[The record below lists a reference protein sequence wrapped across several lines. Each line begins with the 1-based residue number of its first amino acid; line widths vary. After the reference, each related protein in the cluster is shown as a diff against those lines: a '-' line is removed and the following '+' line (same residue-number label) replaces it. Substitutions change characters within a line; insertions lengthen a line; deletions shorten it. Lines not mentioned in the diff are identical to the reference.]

1 MNKKYLD
8 KLEYES
14 VLAELSSFC
23 KTESGKELCMSL
35 EPAFSFEKVSKLQLQ
50 TLSAFTILV
59 KYSTP
64 PISSFA
70 SIDLSLK
77 KLKSNNILSPKELLD
92 IARILQ
98 MSRDLSGYFDDIK
111 KETEASEYSS
121 IENYFLNLY
130 CNIELEKEIFSK
142 IIDDTTLDDKASN
155 NLYSI
160 RKNIKLFESQI
171 KEKLYKFI
179 HTATYSKYMMD
190 PVITIRNN
198 RFVVPVKSEYRSL
211 IPGFIHDISSSGSTV
226 FIEPTAIFELNNKI
240 NSLKLDENI
249 EIEKILANI
258 SDKIKPF
265 VELLCNDVQL
275 ISNIDF
281 LFAKA
286 EYAKATDSIS
296 PTLNKDKKFNLI
308 KARHPLISKKS
319 VVPINVYLGLEN
331 SSLVITGPNTGG
343 KTVTLKTVGLLHLMA
358 YSGLMIPA
366 NEHSSIFVFDNIF
379 ADIGDE
385 QSISE
390 SLSTFSSHMKNIIE
404 ITNLATCQSL
414 ILLDELGSG
423 TDPIEG
429 SRFAISILEY
439 FNNLGCLCISTTHY
453 QEIKNYVMTH
463 DHFINASA
471 EFDIENLKPT
481 YNIIMGIPGKSNA
494 FAISRKLGL
503 NTKILDRAQD
513 LVNSDE
519 TKIEDLLKQ
528 IYDDKKAIETEKIN
542 IENYSNE
549 IKKLRE
555 SLSQDNIEKQ
565 IKSKEIIENA
575 KIEARNILLS
585 AKDEATSIIRKINS
599 LPNSNNNENIK
610 DLNNLRNSLNNSI
623 KNIGFAT
630 DENNNITLEKSD
642 LVVGTNV
649 IIKNLNQRGTISG
662 KVSNNRVEVL
672 VGSNKLNVDISNLE
686 LDNSII
692 NKKDTFVKS
701 TAKSNITT
709 KNVSSE
715 INVIGLNV
723 DEAVYV
729 IDKYLDDCSL
739 SSIKKVRIV
748 HGKGTGKLRTGIHSF
763 LKSNS
768 HVKSFRIGTFGEG
781 EMGVTIVEL
790 K

>member
-8 KLEYES
+8 KLEYEN

-429 SRFAISILEY
+429 SRLAISILEY